1 MAIFITRGFSFGV
14 TELVTATK
22 LHELVDLADWGI
34 VGQTAGDII
43 YYNGTDWVRLPIG
56 TSGQQLT
63 VNATEDAPEWVS
75 P

>member
-34 VGQTAGDII
+34 TGQAAGDII

-56 TSGQQLT
+56 TTGQYLA
-63 VNATEDAPEWVS
+63 VNATEDAPEWIT